1 MIGGVAIG
9 RNEGERLV
17 ACLKAL
23 LRDADHVVYV
33 DSGSTDGSVERAR
46 SMGVEVVELDLSVP
60 FTAARARNE
69 GFARLR
75 EIGATDR
82 FVLFVDGD
90 CEVVDGFMDAAL
102 EAMEDDEKLAAVC
115 GRRRERFPE
124 KSVWNRLTDMEWET
138 PVGLAD
144 SCGGDALMR
153 VEAFEDVGGYDAS
166 VIAGEEPEM
175 CFRLRERGWRIRRV
189 RGEMTMHDAAL
200 TRFGQWWKRMVR
212 AGHAAA
218 EGMAMHGNSPER
230 FNVRRTLRPVF
241 WAAVAPGLAL
251 VLAPLTYGLSLV
263 ALVGLYG
270 VQFARIWP
278 GDADEGLA
286 ERAAVRGVHGAR
298 SVRAGAGRGE
308 VLVGPIAREAFGDHR
323 VQVGRGDA
331 VGLRAGISRR
341 W

>member
-17 ACLKAL
+17 ACLDAL
-23 LRDADHVVYV
+23 LRDADRVVYV

-75 EIGATDR
+75 TIAPGES

-90 CEVVDGFMDAAL
+90 CEVVDEFVDAAL
-102 EAMEDDEKLAAVC
+102 EAMEDDDRLAAVC

-124 KSVWNRLTDMEWET
+124 ASIWNRLTDMEWET
-138 PVGLAD
+138 PVGEAA
-144 SCGGDALMR
+144 SCGGDALIR
-153 VEAFEDVGGYDAS
+153 VEAFEEVGGFDPA

-175 CFRLRERGWRIRRV
+175 CFRLRERGWRIRRIN
-189 RGEMTMHDAAL
+189 REMTMHDAAL
-200 TRFGQWWKRMVR
+200 TRFGQWWTRMVR

-218 EGMAMHGNSPER
+218 EGMAMHGRSPER

-241 WAAVAPGLAL
+241 WAGVAPLFAL
-251 VLAPLTYGLSLV
+251 VLAPLTFGLSLV

-270 VQFARIWP
+270 VQFARLWHRETRRMGWRNARLFAAFTVLGQFALFAGVLKYWWGRWRGKRSAIIEYKSAD
-278 GDADEGLA
+278 GSADATP
-286 ERAAVRGVHGAR
+286 
-298 SVRAGAGRGE
+298 AG
-308 VLVGPIAREAFGDHR
+308 
-323 VQVGRGDA
+323 
-331 VGLRAGISRR
+331 
-341 W
+341 

>member
-9 RNEGERLV
+9 RNEGDRLV

-90 CEVVDGFMDAAL
+90 CEVVDGFIDAAL

-200 TRFGQWWKRMVR
+200 TRFSQWWKRMVR

-270 VQFARIWP
+270 VQFARIWQREARTK
-278 GDADEGLA
+278 GWRNARLY
-286 ERAAVRGVHGAR
+286 AAFTVLGQFAQVLGVAKYWWGRSRGKR
-298 SVRAGAGRGE
+298 SAIIEYKSAGATPSG
-308 VLVGPIAREAFGDHR
+308 
-323 VQVGRGDA
+323 
-331 VGLRAGISRR
+331 
-341 W
+341 